1 MNCPACGRGLP
12 PGPSDRCPFCAAVLA
27 APQHGALAP
36 DLRSRMNVE
45 PMREIPGTRKRE
57 RTWKD
62 EVRDRVKSRKEQRA
76 SDLPLFE
83 DDEPALAEPDERTE
97 PEPAAA
103 SGFVP
108 PEIEASAAEEPQ
120 GIHELGDDEEEEARD
135 VRDLLGEPEPELAP
149 EPELILQPSP
159 AEEPELE
166 VSSAPVREEEPE
178 EGTVIQWS
186 LGPRNASSDEPSP
199 VERPA
204 PLLARAEAALLD
216 VLLLGV
222 LGAGVVAL
230 TARAAQVPIAG
241 LLPSWPWLSG
251 YLVSLGLLYAG
262 YFTGG
267 TGRTVGK
274 MAFGLYVVDSAGHR
288 PGFVRAFARAAL
300 GTLGIALAAAGLAPM
315 FVDPARRAFHDRLF
329 GTRVIQA

>member
-12 PGPSDRCPFCAAVLA
+12 PGPIDRCPFCAAMLSV
-27 APQHGALAP
+27 PQHGALAP

-45 PMREIPGTRKRE
+45 PMREIPGARKRE

-62 EVRDRVKSRKEQRA
+62 EVRDRVKSRKEQRGG
-76 SDLPLFE
+76 DLPLFQ
-83 DDEPALAEPDERTE
+83 DDEPALGDSVEVAEPEAAGPTDVATAAVEPDE
-97 PEPAAA
+97 AA
-103 SGFVP
+103 
-108 PEIEASAAEEPQ
+108 EPQ
-120 GIHELGDDEEEEARD
+120 GIRELGDEDEEPTRD
-135 VRDLLGEPEPELAP
+135 VRDLLEGRAPEPEPEL
-149 EPELILQPSP
+149 LLQP
-159 AEEPELE
+159 AIEDVELP
-166 VSSAPVREEEPE
+166 SADARDEEPE
-178 EGTVIQWS
+178 ESTVIQWS
-186 LGPRNASSDEPSP
+186 LGPRSSGGEPSP

-216 VLLLGV
+216 ALLLGV

-230 TARAAQVPIAG
+230 TARAAQVPVAG

-251 YLVSLGLLYAG
+251 YLVALGLLYAG

-288 PGFVRAFARAAL
+288 PGFVRAFGRAAL
-300 GTLGIALAAAGLAPM
+300 GVLGIALAAAGLAPM

-329 GTRVIQA
+329 GTRVIRA

>member
-12 PGPSDRCPFCAAVLA
+12 PGPIDRCPFCAAVLA
-27 APQHGALAP
+27 APQQGALAP
-36 DLRSRMNVE
+36 DLRLRANVE
-45 PMREIPGTRKRE
+45 PMREIPGARKRE

-76 SDLPLFE
+76 GGELPLF
-83 DDEPALAEPDERTE
+83 DDEEPALTVDAPVDAETWPGPG
-97 PEPAAA
+97 PESPAAA
-103 SGFVP
+103 TV
-108 PEIEASAAEEPQ
+108 EPQ
-120 GIHELGDDEEEEARD
+120 GIHELGDEEED
-135 VRDLLGEPEPELAP
+135 VRAASDLLGERVPEPEPELLLQP
-149 EPELILQPSP
+149 TLEDEPELS
-159 AEEPELE
+159 
-166 VSSAPVREEEPE
+166 VSSPSVREEEPDE
-178 EGTVIQWS
+178 TTVIQWS
-186 LGPRNASSDEPSP
+186 LGPRGASSDVPAP

-216 VLLLGV
+216 ALLLGL

-230 TARAAQVPIAG
+230 TARAAQVPLTG
-241 LLPSWPWLSG
+241 LLPSWPWLAG

-267 TGRTVGK
+267 TGRTLGK
-274 MAFGLYVVDSAGHR
+274 MAFGLYVVDAAGHR

>member
-12 PGPSDRCPFCAAVLA
+12 PGPIDRCPFCAAVLA

-36 DLRSRMNVE
+36 DLRSHANVE
-45 PMREIPGTRKRE
+45 PMREIPGARKRE

-76 SDLPLFE
+76 GDLPLFQE
-83 DDEPALAEPDERTE
+83 DEPALAEPDET
-97 PEPAAA
+97 PEAA
-103 SGFVP
+103 SVALAVP
-108 PEIEASAAEEPQ
+108 AIPSAPTLEGQ
-120 GIHELGDDEEEEARD
+120 GIHELGDEEED
-135 VRDLLGEPEPELAP
+135 VRDLLGERAPEPEPEL
-149 EPELILQPSP
+149 LLQP
-159 AEEPELE
+159 ALEEEPELS
-166 VSSAPVREEEPE
+166 VLSPSVREEEPE
-178 EGTVIQWS
+178 ESTVIQWS
-186 LGPRNASSDEPSP
+186 LGPRSASSDEPTP

-216 VLLLGV
+216 ALLLGV

-230 TARAAQVPIAG
+230 TARAAQVPVTG
-241 LLPSWPWLSG
+241 LWPSWPWLGG

-274 MAFGLYVVDSAGHR
+274 MAFGLYVVDAAGHR

>member
-12 PGPSDRCPFCAAVLA
+12 PGPLDRCPFCAAVLA

-36 DLRSRMNVE
+36 DLRSHANVE
-45 PMREIPGTRKRE
+45 PMREIPGARKRE

-76 SDLPLFE
+76 GGELPLFA
-83 DDEPALAEPDERTE
+83 DDEPAPAEPDAPVVSE
-97 PEPAAA
+97 PEPESA
-103 SGFVP
+103 SGFAP
-108 PEIEASAAEEPQ
+108 PPIEAPPAGELQ
-120 GIHELGDDEEEEARD
+120 GIHELGEEEDEARD
-135 VRDLLGEPEPELAP
+135 ARDLLGDDEREPEPELLLQPALDD
-149 EPELILQPSP
+149 EPEL
-159 AEEPELE
+159 A
-166 VSSAPVREEEPE
+166 VSSASVRDEEPE

-186 LGPRNASSDEPSP
+186 LGPRGAGSDEPSP

-216 VLLLGV
+216 ALLLGV

-230 TARAAQVPIAG
+230 TARAAQVPVAG

-267 TGRTVGK
+267 TGRTLGK

-300 GTLGIALAAAGLAPM
+300 GTLGIALAAVGLAPM

>member
-12 PGPSDRCPFCAAVLA
+12 PGPIDRCPFCAAVLA

-36 DLRSRMNVE
+36 DLRRMNVE
-45 PMREIPGTRKRE
+45 PMREIPGARKRE

-62 EVRDRVKSRKEQRA
+62 EVRDRVKTRKEQRTGG
-76 SDLPLFE
+76 DLPLFQE
-83 DDEPALAEPDERTE
+83 DEPELGE
-97 PEPAAA
+97 PEEHEAAGAGTAPPADLAPDVDEQ
-103 SGFVP
+103 G
-108 PEIEASAAEEPQ
+108 Q
-120 GIHELGDDEEEEARD
+120 GIHELGDEDAEEPRD
-135 VRDLLGEPEPELAP
+135 VLDLLEGREREPDLLLRSEPEEPDLSVAP
-149 EPELILQPSP
+149 EPVVPD
-159 AEEPELE
+159 
-166 VSSAPVREEEPE
+166 EPE
-178 EGTVIQWS
+178 ESTVIQWS
-186 LGPRNASSDEPSP
+186 LGPRHASRDEPSP

-216 VLLLGV
+216 ALLLGV
-222 LGAGVVAL
+222 LAAGVVAL
-230 TARAAQVPIAG
+230 TARAAQVPVMG

-274 MAFGLYVVDSAGHR
+274 MAFGLYVVDSSGHR
-288 PGFVRAFARAAL
+288 PGFARAFGRAAL

>member
-12 PGPSDRCPFCAAVLA
+12 PGPPERCPFCAAMLA
-27 APQHGALAP
+27 VPQHGALAP

-45 PMREIPGTRKRE
+45 PMREIPGARKRE

-62 EVRDRVKSRKEQRA
+62 EVRDRVKSRKEHRG
-76 SDLPLFE
+76 DLPLFQE
-83 DDEPALAEPDERTE
+83 DEPALEAPGEMAEPEVPSPSDFTPPPLPT
-97 PEPAAA
+97 PEAA
-103 SGFVP
+103 GP
-108 PEIEASAAEEPQ
+108 L
-120 GIHELGDDEEEEARD
+120 GIHELGDEDEEEARD
-135 VRDLLGEPEPELAP
+135 VRDLLDERVPEPEL
-149 EPELILQPSP
+149 LLQQG
-159 AEEPELE
+159 ELE
-166 VSSAPVREEEPE
+166 DVELAVEPVAVPEEEPE
-178 EGTVIQWS
+178 ESSVIQWS
-186 LGPRNASSDEPSP
+186 LGPRHSARDEPSP

-216 VLLLGV
+216 ALLLGA

-230 TARAAQVPIAG
+230 TARAAQVPVAG
-241 LLPSWPWLSG
+241 LLPSWPWLAG
-251 YLVSLGLLYAG
+251 YLLSLGLLYAG

>member
-12 PGPSDRCPFCAAVLA
+12 QGGVERCPFCAALLA
-27 APQHGALAP
+27 VPQQGALAP
-36 DLRSRMNVE
+36 DLRSRANVE

-76 SDLPLFE
+76 GDLPLFQE
-83 DDEPALAEPDERTE
+83 EEPEPDEAAGTEEAPDFASAELPLPEPGE
-97 PEPAAA
+97 PE
-103 SGFVP
+103 
-108 PEIEASAAEEPQ
+108 
-120 GIHELGDDEEEEARD
+120 GIRELGDEDEQD
-135 VRDLLGEPEPELAP
+135 VRDLLGEPEAEP
-149 EPELILQPSP
+149 EPELLLQPDLEP
-159 AEEPELE
+159 AELAIAS
-166 VSSAPVREEEPE
+166 VPVPDEEPE
-178 EGTVIQWS
+178 EDAVIQWS
-186 LGPRNASSDEPSP
+186 LGPRGASRDEPSP

-216 VLLLGV
+216 ALLLGV
-222 LGAGVVAL
+222 LGAGVVVL
-230 TARAAQVPIAG
+230 TARAAQVPVAG

-251 YLVSLGLLYAG
+251 YLLALGLLYAG

-300 GTLGIALAAAGLAPM
+300 GTLGIVLAAAGLAPM

-329 GTRVIQA
+329 GTRVVQA

>member
-12 PGPSDRCPFCAAVLA
+12 QGTIDRCPFCAAVLGV
-27 APQHGALAP
+27 PQHGALAP
-36 DLRSRMNVE
+36 DLRSRGIVE
-45 PMREIPGTRKRE
+45 PMRELPGARKRE

-76 SDLPLFE
+76 GGDLPLFQGDE
-83 DDEPALAEPDERTE
+83 PGQAEVPDGVDEPADT
-97 PEPAAA
+97 PAAFA
-103 SGFVP
+103 P
-108 PEIEASAAEEPQ
+108 MDLSAPDPDEPQ
-120 GIHELGDDEEEEARD
+120 GIRELGDEEAD
-135 VRDLLGEPEPELAP
+135 AVGVDDLLGDPAP
-149 EPELILQPSP
+149 EPELMLQPEL
-159 AEEPELE
+159 AEPESPPALRGE
-166 VSSAPVREEEPE
+166 DVEEPE
-178 EGTVIQWS
+178 ESSVIQWS
-186 LGPRNASSDEPSP
+186 LGPRHASRDEPSP

-216 VLLLGV
+216 ALLLAV
-222 LGAGVVAL
+222 LGAGVVVL
-230 TARAAQVPIAG
+230 TARAAQVPVSG

-251 YLVSLGLLYAG
+251 YLLALGLLYAG

-300 GTLGIALAAAGLAPM
+300 GTLGIVLAAAGLAPM

-329 GTRVIQA
+329 GTRVVQA

>member
-12 PGPSDRCPFCAAVLA
+12 PGPIDRCPFCAAVLA

-36 DLRSRMNVE
+36 DLRSHANVE

-76 SDLPLFE
+76 GGELPLFD
-83 DDEPALAEPDERTE
+83 DDEPALVADLPAERELEGASDAAPLES
-97 PEPAAA
+97 PAAA
-103 SGFVP
+103 LG
-108 PEIEASAAEEPQ
+108 EPQ
-120 GIHELGDDEEEEARD
+120 GIRELGDEEEEVRD
-135 VRDLLGEPEPELAP
+135 VRDLLDERAP
-149 EPELILQPSP
+149 EPELLLQP
-159 AEEPELE
+159 ALEEEPELS
-166 VSSAPVREEEPE
+166 VSSPSVREEEPE
-178 EGTVIQWS
+178 ESTVIQWS
-186 LGPRNASSDEPSP
+186 LGPRSASSDEPSP

-216 VLLLGV
+216 ALLLGV

-230 TARAAQVPIAG
+230 TARAAQVPVAG
-241 LLPSWPWLSG
+241 LWPSWPWLAG

-274 MAFGLYVVDSAGHR
+274 MAFGLYVVDAAGHR

-329 GTRVIQA
+329 GTRVVQA

>member
-12 PGPSDRCPFCAAVLA
+12 PGPLDRCPFCAALLA

-36 DLRSRMNVE
+36 DLRSHANVE
-45 PMREIPGTRKRE
+45 PMREIPGARRRE

-62 EVRDRVKSRKEQRA
+62 EVRDRVKSRKEQR
-76 SDLPLFE
+76 SGGELPLFA
-83 DDEPALAEPDERTE
+83 DDAAALAEPDAPVE
-97 PEPAAA
+97 PEPDRSPALEPAITA
-103 SGFVP
+103 P
-108 PEIEASAAEEPQ
+108 AAEEPQ
-120 GIHELGDDEEEEARD
+120 GIHELGDDEEQARD
-135 VRDLLGEPEPELAP
+135 GRDLLGDADPEPEPEL
-149 EPELILQPSP
+149 LLQPAP
-159 AEEPELE
+159 DEEPELAIA
-166 VSSAPVREEEPE
+166 STSARDDEPE
-178 EGTVIQWS
+178 EGTVLQWS
-186 LGPRNASSDEPSP
+186 LGPRSVASDEPSP

-216 VLLLGV
+216 ALLLGV

-230 TARAAQVPIAG
+230 TARAAQVPVAG

-251 YLVSLGLLYAG
+251 YLLSLGLLYAG

-274 MAFGLYVVDSAGHR
+274 MAFGLYVVDAAGHR

-300 GTLGIALAAAGLAPM
+300 GTLGIAVAALGLAPM

>member
-12 PGPSDRCPFCAAVLA
+12 PGPIDRCPFCAAMLA
-27 APQHGALAP
+27 VPQHGALAP

-45 PMREIPGTRKRE
+45 PMREIPGARKRE

-62 EVRDRVKSRKEQRA
+62 EVRDRVKSRKEQRG
-76 SDLPLFE
+76 DLPLFQ
-83 DDEPALAEPDERTE
+83 DDDPALEEPAEIAEIGDRIELATDEAA
-97 PEPAAA
+97 PA
-103 SGFVP
+103 
-108 PEIEASAAEEPQ
+108 EAAEAQ
-120 GIHELGDDEEEEARD
+120 GIRELGDEDEEPARD
-135 VRDLLGEPEPELAP
+135 VLDLLEGRAPAAEPEL
-149 EPELILQPSP
+149 LLQ
-159 AEEPELE
+159 PELE
-166 VSSAPVREEEPE
+166 DVQLPAAVAAAREEEPE
-178 EGTVIQWS
+178 ESTVIQWS
-186 LGPRNASSDEPSP
+186 LGPRHSSRDEPSP

-216 VLLLGV
+216 ALLLAV

-230 TARAAQVPIAG
+230 TARAAQVPVAG

-251 YLVSLGLLYAG
+251 YLVALGLLYAG

-300 GTLGIALAAAGLAPM
+300 GVLGIVLAAAGLAPM

>member
-36 DLRSRMNVE
+36 DLRSRLNVE

-76 SDLPLFE
+76 GGDLPLFE
-83 DDEPALAEPDERTE
+83 DDEPSLAEPDARTE

-103 SGFVP
+103 SGFGP
-108 PEIEASAAEEPQ
+108 PEIEAPAAEEPQ
-120 GIHELGDDEEEEARD
+120 GIHELGDDEEEARE
-135 VRDLLGEPEPELAP
+135 VRDLLGEPEPAP
-149 EPELILQPSP
+149 EPELLLQPAF
-159 AEEPELE
+159 AEEPELV

>member
-36 DLRSRMNVE
+36 DLRSRLSVE

-76 SDLPLFE
+76 GGELPLFE
-83 DDEPALAEPDERTE
+83 DDEPDLAEPEARTE
-97 PEPAAA
+97 PEPAAP

-108 PEIEASAAEEPQ
+108 PEIEAPAAEEPQ
-120 GIHELGDDEEEEARD
+120 GIHELGDDDEEAGD
-135 VRDLLGEPEPELAP
+135 VRDLLGEPEPEP
-149 EPELILQPSP
+149 EPELLLQPLP
-159 AEEPELE
+159 AEEPELA

-288 PGFVRAFARAAL
+288 PGFIRAFARAAL

>member
-12 PGPSDRCPFCAAVLA
+12 PGPVERCPFCAAVLA

-36 DLRSRMNVE
+36 DLRARANVE
-45 PMREIPGTRKRE
+45 PMREIPGARKRE

-76 SDLPLFE
+76 GGELPLFQ
-83 DDEPALAEPDERTE
+83 DDEPALGEPDEAPEAAGFAPPPEVSGLAVE
-97 PEPAAA
+97 PE
-103 SGFVP
+103 
-108 PEIEASAAEEPQ
+108 
-120 GIHELGDDEEEEARD
+120 GIRELGDEEDEAREPG
-135 VRDLLGEPEPELAP
+135 DLLDAPAP
-149 EPELILQPSP
+149 EPELFLHPS
-159 AEEPELE
+159 ADVEEPELE
-166 VSSAPVREEEPE
+166 VASPAVREDEPE
-178 EGTVIQWS
+178 ESTVIQWS
-186 LGPRNASSDEPSP
+186 LGPRHAASDEPSP

-216 VLLLGV
+216 ALLLGV

-230 TARAAQVPIAG
+230 TARAAQVPVAG
-241 LLPSWPWLSG
+241 LLPSWPWLAG

-274 MAFGLYVVDSAGHR
+274 MAFGLYVVDAAGHR
-288 PGFVRAFARAAL
+288 PGFVRALARAAL

>member
-12 PGPSDRCPFCAAVLA
+12 PGPIDRCPFCAAVLA

-36 DLRSRMNVE
+36 DLRPRANVE
-45 PMREIPGTRKRE
+45 PMREIPGARKRE

-76 SDLPLFE
+76 GGDLPLFQE
-83 DDEPALAEPDERTE
+83 DE
-97 PEPAAA
+97 AAA
-103 SGFVP
+103 
-108 PEIEASAAEEPQ
+108 
-120 GIHELGDDEEEEARD
+120 DE
-135 VRDLLGEPEPELAP
+135 GPEPELEAVAPPEAPALEALAP
-149 EPELILQPSP
+149 EVDEPRGLVELGDEDEAPATSLLDDAPEAEPGPELLLQPDHEDALDLAVAP
-159 AEEPELE
+159 AEETED
-166 VSSAPVREEEPE
+166 EPE
-178 EGTVIQWS
+178 DDNVIQWS
-186 LGPRNASSDEPSP
+186 LGPRSGSREEAGP

-216 VLLLGV
+216 ALLLGV
-222 LGAGVVAL
+222 LGAGVVYL
-230 TARAAQVPIAG
+230 TARAAQVPVSG
-241 LLPSWPWLSG
+241 LVPSWPWLSG
-251 YLVSLGLLYAG
+251 YLVALGLLYAG

-274 MAFGLYVVDSAGHR
+274 MAFGLYVVDSAGQR

-300 GTLGIALAAAGLAPM
+300 GTVGIVLAAAGLAPM

>member
-36 DLRSRMNVE
+36 DLRKHLGVE
-45 PMREIPGTRKRE
+45 PMREIPGARKRE

-76 SDLPLFE
+76 GGDLPLFD
-83 DDEPALAEPDERTE
+83 DDEPALAEPDAQME
-97 PEPAAA
+97 PEPALPSVLAPA
-103 SGFVP
+103 
-108 PEIEASAAEEPQ
+108 ESAAPSTGELL
-120 GIHELGDDEEEEARD
+120 GIHELGDDDEEAPRGGSS
-135 VRDLLGEPEPELAP
+135 LLDEPEPAP
-149 EPELILQPSP
+149 EPELLLQPAP
-159 AEEPELE
+159 AEEPELAVAS
-166 VSSAPVREEEPE
+166 VSVREEEPE

-186 LGPRNASSDEPSP
+186 LGPRNASSDQPSP

-216 VLLLGV
+216 VLLLAV

-241 LLPSWPWLSG
+241 LRPSWPWLSG
-251 YLVSLGLLYAG
+251 YLLSLGLLYAG